1 MLQLFNNDCAIV
13 ENVANMQQLQN
24 GVIVEKSNSADLIA
38 SHTAH
43 N

>member
-13 ENVANMQQLQN
+13 ENVANMQQLQK
-24 GVIVEKSNSADLIA
+24 GVIVENSADLIA